1 MTSSSSRTC
10 REMILLTQAELDGE
24 LSAAEAVDVAAHR
37 AGCTECQAA
46 YRMIQATQLVRT
58 HVTRHTMPPRARQE
72 LLAQLRKAGC
82 QLAGAAPRNAPALR
96 RVPWLRMGLV
106 SGASAAM
113 AAAAVLLL
121 TVPRQG
127 EGDLGN
133 TIVDAHVRALQPGHL
148 LDLPS
153 TNQHN
158 VMPWFD
164 GKIDFAPPVKNLADQ
179 GFPLQG
185 SRLDYIAG
193 RSAAAL
199 VYHSQLHPIELFVWP
214 NPGAPDSEP
223 VSEVRNGY
231 NILHWNQQK
240 MSLWA
245 ISDVSETQLQEFVER
260 WRSMP

>member
-1 MTSSSSRTC
+1 MTASSSTTC

-24 LSAAEAVDVAAHR
+24 LSAAEAVGVAAHR
-37 AGCTECQAA
+37 ANCADCQAA
-46 YRMIQATQLVRT
+46 YRMIQATRLVVRSQT
-58 HVTRHTMPPRARQE
+58 ARHTMPARARQE
-72 LLAQLRKAGC
+72 LLARLRKAGGLPVDAVR
-82 QLAGAAPRNAPALR
+82 QNVPAWR
-96 RVPWLRMGLV
+96 RVSWWWMGLA
-106 SGASAAM
+106 SSASAVM
-113 AAAAVLLL
+113 AAVAVLLL
-121 TVPRQG
+121 TVPGQR
-127 EGDLGN
+127 DLGE
-133 TIVDAHVRALQPGHL
+133 TITDAHIRALQPGHL

-153 TNQHN
+153 SNQHN

-199 VYHSQLHPIELFVWP
+199 IYHSQQHPIELFVWP
-214 NPGAPDSEP
+214 NPNAADSEP
-223 VSEVRNGY
+223 EGEVRNGY

-245 ISDVSETQLQEFVER
+245 ISDVSSSQLREFVDR
-260 WRSMP
+260 WRNVP

>member
-1 MTSSSSRTC
+1 MTASSSMTC

-24 LSAAEAVDVAAHR
+24 LSAAEAVPVAAHR
-37 AGCTECQAA
+37 AGCTDCQAA
-46 YRMIQATQLVRT
+46 YRIIQATRLVCPQ
-58 HVTRHTMPPRARQE
+58 VTSHTMPARARQQ

-82 QLAGAAPRNAPALR
+82 ELDGAAPHNAAAPQR
-96 RVPWLRMGLV
+96 TTWLRMGLV

-113 AAAAVLLL
+113 AAAVVLLL
-121 TVPRQG
+121 TVPQQD
-127 EGDLGN
+127 DLGN

-164 GKIDFAPPVKNLADQ
+164 GKIDFAPPVKNLVDQ

-199 VYHSQLHPIELFVWP
+199 VYHSQQHPIELFVWP
-214 NPGAPDSEP
+214 NPAATDSDP
-223 VSEVRNGY
+223 VREVRNGY

-245 ISDVSETQLQEFVER
+245 ISDVSEAQLQEFVDR
-260 WRSMP
+260 WRSAP